1 MEDANDNLVY
11 IHIKAGKQGV
21 SQISL
26 QTDTKPLQELG
37 NPDTVDFRYSY

>member
-37 NPDTVDFRYSY
+37 NPDDVSYRYAH